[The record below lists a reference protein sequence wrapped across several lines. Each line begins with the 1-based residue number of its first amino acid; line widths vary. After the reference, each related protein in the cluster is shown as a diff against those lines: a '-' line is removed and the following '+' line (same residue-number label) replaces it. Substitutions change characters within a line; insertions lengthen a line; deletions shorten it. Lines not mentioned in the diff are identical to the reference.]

1 MEYGRCRD
9 MNRTFILI
17 MLSGT
22 FFSAVSQ
29 ILLKQSA
36 NIKYEN
42 RIREYLNFRVILS
55 YTIYMLILLLN
66 TWCYTKVDMRYGPV
80 IDTAAYVF
88 VLLLSHFILKEKIT
102 KGKIMPQLQDLFIC
116 FNIFYRFLY
125 CLVHTPFPSNTDTIL
140 LELVS
145 VMFSARVPESAEL
158 PL

>member
-36 NIKYEN
+36 NIRYEN

-88 VLLLSHFILKEKIT
+88 VLSFHSEGKNHERKNHGKPDHHCRYPDLYALIT
-102 KGKIMPQLQDLFIC
+102 AI
-116 FNIFYRFLY
+116 
-125 CLVHTPFPSNTDTIL
+125 S
-140 LELVS
+140 
-145 VMFSARVPESAEL
+145 
-158 PL
+158 

>member
-1 MEYGRCRD
+1 

-17 MLSGT
+17 MLGGT

-55 YTIYMLILLLN
+55 YAIFMLILLLN

-80 IDTAAYVF
+80 VF

-102 KGKIMPQLQDLFIC
+102 KGKIIGNLI
-116 FNIFYRFLY
+116 IIAG
-125 CLVHTPFPSNTDTIL
+125 IL
-140 LELVS
+140 IYTL
-145 VMFSARVPESAEL
+145 
-158 PL
+158 

>member
-1 MEYGRCRD
+1 
-9 MNRTFILI
+9 

-80 IDTAAYVF
+80 
-88 VLLLSHFILKEKIT
+88 LLLSHFILKEKIT
-102 KGKIMPQLQDLFIC
+102 KGKIMGNLI
-116 FNIFYRFLY
+116 IIAG
-125 CLVHTPFPSNTDTIL
+125 IL
-140 LELVS
+140 IYTL
-145 VMFSARVPESAEL
+145 
-158 PL
+158 